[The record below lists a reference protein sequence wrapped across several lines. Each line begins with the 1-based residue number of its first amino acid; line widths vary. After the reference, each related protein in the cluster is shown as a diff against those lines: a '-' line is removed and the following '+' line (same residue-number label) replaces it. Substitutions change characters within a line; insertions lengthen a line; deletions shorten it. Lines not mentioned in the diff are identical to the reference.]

1 MNHNTVD
8 ADNFNNTLDGYVDYM
23 IDFIVPRL
31 EEQKYNDEQ
40 IREIVSLIKN
50 GIRWGK
56 DEKTLEGARKYVR
69 KY

>member
-8 ADNFNNTLDGYVDYM
+8 ADNFNNTLDGYVDYI